1 MREMHFMVTAEVDE
15 DDAAE
20 FLGDMGV
27 PGKDLPT
34 ELQGRI
40 GSILEGQEWA
50 EMYGFDFTVE
60 VYVPEIF
67 TTGDFVKVNGREGVY
82 RVTGNTDITA
92 RIRAVNG
99 DGTRFTVPMR
109 GLHRAPEEEI

>member
-60 VYVPEIF
+60 VYARREETLHDGATGGAA
-67 TTGDFVKVNGREGVY
+67 TTL
-82 RVTGNTDITA
+82 
-92 RIRAVNG
+92 
-99 DGTRFTVPMR
+99 PQ
-109 GLHRAPEEEI
+109 